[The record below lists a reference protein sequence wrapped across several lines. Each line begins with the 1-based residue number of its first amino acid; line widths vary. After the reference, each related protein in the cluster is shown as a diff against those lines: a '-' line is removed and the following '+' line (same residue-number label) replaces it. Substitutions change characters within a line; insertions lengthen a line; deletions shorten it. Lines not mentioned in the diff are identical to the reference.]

1 MVIEEVMDDDDGGG
15 SGDREGDG
23 VRVMVMT
30 VEEVMERLMLGMI
43 IS

>member
-15 SGDREGDG
+15 SGDRDGDG